1 MKATC
6 PMIGCDA
13 ALELMSPFI
22 DSMVNSEEAEC
33 LKEHLHE
40 CAPCSR
46 QLQAFISLR
55 ALVAGIEPVPVPED
69 LQLDTRVKLS
79 RERRPNDRNR
89 WLARVDNIL
98 KPLAVPA
105 VMGVALS
112 LMGIVVLF
120 GGLFAPR
127 EVQAKDGLPGPLV
140 ASIRNSLIYEPPQT
154 TTPTLK
160 RFSRSISPDLEQA
173 LSVQTDLSD
182 KGLVMDY
189 SVIGGSR
196 SANVDRWLQEMLLLA
211 QFRPATN
218 WGNPVPSRVILSF
231 VNVRG

>member
-1 MKATC
+1 MRTISRS
-6 PMIGCDA
+6 IGCDEA
-13 ALELMSPFI
+13 AELMSPFI
-22 DSMVNSEEAEC
+22 DSMVDPEEAQC
-33 LKEHLHE
+33 LRSHVHE
-40 CAPCSR
+40 CVPCSR

-55 ALVAGIEPVPVPED
+55 NLVAGIDPVPVPED

-89 WLARVDNIL
+89 WQARVDNIL

-112 LMGIVVLF
+112 LMGIVILCGSLF
-120 GGLFAPR
+120 TPR
-127 EVQAKDGLPGPLV
+127 EVEANNYLGGPLV
-140 ASIRNSLIYEPPQT
+140 ATYEPPQT

-160 RFSRSISPDLEQA
+160 RFSRTMSPDLDQA
-173 LSVQTDLSD
+173 LSIQTEVSD
-182 KGLVMDY
+182 KGLVVEY
-189 SVIGGSR
+189 SIIGGTR
-196 SANVDRWLQEMLLLA
+196 SANVDHWLQEILLLA
-211 QFRPATN
+211 QFRPATS

>member
-1 MKATC
+1 MKA
-6 PMIGCDA
+6 ISQVVGCDA
-13 ALELMSPFI
+13 AMELMSPFI
-22 DSMVNSEEAEC
+22 DSMVNAEEAER
-33 LKEHLHE
+33 LRAHVSE
-40 CAPCSR
+40 CSPCAR

-55 ALVAGIEPVPVPED
+55 NLVARVEPVPVPED
-69 LQLDTRVKLS
+69 LQLDTRLRLS

-89 WLARVDNIL
+89 WQARVDNIL

-120 GGLFAPR
+120 GSLVAPR
-127 EVQAKDGLPGPLV
+127 EVQATPNVGGPLV
-140 ASIRNSLIYEPPQT
+140 ATYEPPRT

-160 RFSRSISPDLEQA
+160 RFSRTMSPDLEQA
-173 LSVQTDLSD
+173 LSIQTEVNN
-182 KGLVMDY
+182 KGLVVDY
-189 SVIGGSR
+189 IIIGGSR
-196 SANVDRWLQEMLLLA
+196 SAHIDQWLQEMLLLA
-211 QFRPATN
+211 QFRPATS

>member
-13 ALELMSPFI
+13 AIELMSPFI

-33 LKEHLHE
+33 LRLHLHE

-55 ALVAGIEPVPVPED
+55 SLIAGIEPVPVPED

-89 WLARVDNIL
+89 WQARVDNIL

-112 LMGIVVLF
+112 LMGIVILF

-127 EVQAKDGLPGPLV
+127 EVQAKEDLGGPLV
-140 ASIRNSLIYEPPQT
+140 ATYEPPQT

-160 RFSRSISPDLEQA
+160 RFSRTISPDLEQA
-173 LSVQTDLSD
+173 LSVQTEVND

-189 SVIGGSR
+189 SIIGGSR
-196 SANVDRWLQEMLLLA
+196 SANVDQWLQEMLLLA
-211 QFRPATN
+211 QFRPATS

>member
-1 MKATC
+1 MQAISRI
-6 PMIGCDA
+6 IGCDA
-13 ALELMSPFI
+13 AVELMSPFI
-22 DSMVNSEEAEC
+22 DSMVTPEEAES
-33 LKEHLHE
+33 LRSHLPQ

-55 ALVAGIEPVPVPED
+55 NLFAGIEPVPVPED

-79 RERRPNDRNR
+79 RERLPNDRDR
-89 WLARVDNIL
+89 WQARVDNIL

-112 LMGIVVLF
+112 LMGVVILF

-127 EVQAKDGLPGPLV
+127 VVHAKNDLTGPLV
-140 ASIRNSLIYEPPQT
+140 ATYEPPQT

-160 RFSRSISPDLEQA
+160 RLSRTVSPDLEQA

-182 KGLVMDY
+182 KGLVVDY
-189 SVIGGSR
+189 SIIGGSR
-196 SANVDRWLQEMLLLA
+196 SAGVDQWLQEMLLLA
-211 QFRPATN
+211 QFRPATS